1 MLNYFKSASCLFDLN
16 SIATTKKNFLFVSN
30 FFKSLL
36 KNLNHMTVSL
46 DNQES
51 IKSGQIEILLKE
63 SLL

>member
-16 SIATTKKNFLFVSN
+16 SIATTKKNLPFVSN

-51 IKSGQIEILLKE
+51 IKSGQIKILLKE